1 MADPLTEVVTLL
13 QPRMAHSKV
22 ASGAGRWGLNRIE
35 FGMPS
40 YFVLLEGRAR
50 LMPEGMEPLVLE
62 AHDFVLIPSTLKFTM
77 TSFDPPDD
85 DRLDGMPVTLPNG
98 EYRHGDPR
106 APADVRILVGM
117 CHLESPDAALLV
129 SLLPKMVLV
138 RGETRLSV
146 LVQLVIDES
155 RSQRAARD
163 VVLERLLEVLLI
175 EALRSSR
182 EAITSPGLLR
192 GLADARL
199 AVALRNFH
207 EKPGQ
212 PWTVAM
218 LARAAAMSR
227 STFFER
233 FTQAIG
239 LAPMEYV
246 LSWRMAL
253 AKSLLRRTKSS
264 VAAVATQV
272 GYGSASTF
280 TVAFTRHVGISPG
293 VFARRPQAG

>member
-1 MADPLTEVVTLL
+1 MSDPLTEVVTLL

-35 FGMPS
+35 FGQPS

-50 LMPEGMEPLVLE
+50 LMPEGMEPIVLE
-62 AHDFVLIPSTLKFTM
+62 AHDFVLIPSTLAFTM
-77 TSFDPPDD
+77 TSFEPPDED
-85 DRLDGMPVTLPNG
+85 ALDGMPVVLPNG
-98 EYRHGDPR
+98 EYRHGAVD

-129 SLLPKMVLV
+129 SLLPKLVLV
-138 RGETRLSV
+138 RGESRLSV

-155 RSQRAARD
+155 RSQRAARE

-182 EAITSPGLLR
+182 EAISTPGLLR

-199 AVALRNFH
+199 SVALRSFH
-207 EKPGQ
+207 EKPDQ
-212 PWTVAM
+212 AWTVAL
-218 LARAAAMSR
+218 LAKAAAMSR

-233 FTQAIG
+233 FSHAVG

-253 AKSLLRRTKSS
+253 AKGLLRRTKSS
-264 VAAVATQV
+264 VAAVAAQV
-272 GYGSASTF
+272 GYSSASTF
-280 TVAFTRHVGISPG
+280 TVAFTRHVGVSPG
-293 VFARRPQAG
+293 MFARGSAGH